1 MSGLDEAICIFQILH
16 LILLTEIYS
25 TPYFDFKL
33 MHGITD
39 ILFRLFIIFTSA
51 KIMGELFER
60 FKQPALIGEIL
71 AGILLGPQLFN
82 LIPEQEIYQVLAEI
96 GVMVLLFTVG
106 LHIKLEDILKVGG
119 RSTLVALFGV
129 IVPFILG
136 YLYTVLSGH
145 NTVEAMF
152 IGAAMVAT
160 SVGITARIF
169 ADLNLMETETA
180 RIILA
185 AAVIDDILGML
196 ILAIVTGV
204 GQGTL
209 SYVNL
214 GIVTL
219 EAVGFVIFLI
229 LVGTRLARRYVPR
242 VANLRTRNS
251 VFALALI
258 FLLGLSAVASWIK
271 LAAIIGAFMAGLVM
285 SEFNYQ
291 FQLTQRAESLY
302 DFLVPF
308 FFVILGSKVDLTV
321 FANSAIWLAA
331 GIITILAILGKLIG
345 CGAAVIKS
353 GFKTALV
360 VGVGMV
366 PRGEVGMIV
375 ASLGLGSG
383 VISSEL
389 YAVVIFM
396 VVATTL
402 LAPPLIRKLLIAK

>member
-1 MSGLDEAICIFQILH
+1 MHS
-16 LILLTEIYS
+16 LTE
-25 TPYFDFKL
+25 
-33 MHGITD
+33 

-71 AGILLGPQLFN
+71 AGIILGPHLLN
-82 LIPEQEIYQVLAEI
+82 LVPNQEIYEVLAEI

-106 LHIKLEDILKVGG
+106 LQIKTEDILKVGG
-119 RSTLVALFGV
+119 RSTLVAVLGV
-129 IVPFILG
+129 VVPFGLG
-136 YLYTVLSGH
+136 YLYTTISGH

-152 IGAAMVAT
+152 VGAAMVAT

-169 ADLNLMETETA
+169 ADLNLMESETA

-196 ILAIVTGV
+196 VLAIVTGA

-209 SYVNL
+209 SYIHL

-219 EAVGFVIFLI
+219 EAVGFVLFLI

-242 VANLRTRNS
+242 VANLRVRNA

-258 FLLGLSAVASWIK
+258 FLLGLSALASWIQ

-308 FFVILGSKVDLTV
+308 FFVILGSKVDLGV
-321 FANSAIWLAA
+321 FGNSSIWLAA
-331 GIITILAILGKLIG
+331 GLITVLAIVGKLVG
-345 CGAAVIKS
+345 CGVAVIKS
-353 GFKTALV
+353 GFKNALTL
-360 VGVGMV
+360 GVGMV

-375 ASLGLGSG
+375 ASVGLASG
-383 VISSEL
+383 AISSEL

-396 VVATTL
+396 VVATTVL
-402 LAPPLIRKLLIAK
+402 SPPILRKLLTLQ

>member
-1 MSGLDEAICIFQILH
+1 
-16 LILLTEIYS
+16 
-25 TPYFDFKL
+25 

-71 AGILLGPQLFN
+71 AGVILGPYLLN
-82 LIPEQEIYQVLAEI
+82 MIPQQEVYQVLAEI

-106 LHIKLEDILKVGG
+106 LHIKVEDILKVGG
-119 RSTLVALFGV
+119 RSTLVAVLGV
-129 IVPFILG
+129 VFPFVLG
-136 YLYTVLSGH
+136 YIYTLIAEHS
-145 NTVEAMF
+145 TLEAMF

-169 ADLNLMETETA
+169 ADLNLMDSEIA

-185 AAVIDDILGML
+185 AAVIDDILGMI
-196 ILAIVTGV
+196 ILAIVTGA

-214 GIVTL
+214 GIITL
-219 EAVGFVIFLI
+219 EAVGFVLFLI

-242 VANLRTRNS
+242 VANLRTRNA
-251 VFALALI
+251 VFALSLI
-258 FLLGLSAVASWIK
+258 FLLGLSAVASSIK
-271 LAAIIGAFMAGLVM
+271 LAAIIGAFMAGLVL

-291 FQLTQRAESLY
+291 FQLTQKAESLY

-308 FFVILGSKVDLTV
+308 FFVILGSRVDLSL
-321 FANSAIWLAA
+321 FADSGIWMGA
-331 GIITILAILGKLIG
+331 GLITLFAILGKVIG
-345 CGAAVIKS
+345 CGLAVIKS
-353 GFKTALV
+353 GLKNAFT
-360 VGVGMV
+360 VGVGMT

-375 ASLGLGSG
+375 ASIGLASG
-383 VISSEL
+383 AISSKL
-389 YAVVIFM
+389 YAVVLFM
-396 VVATTL
+396 VVATTV
-402 LAPPLIRKLLIAK
+402 LAPPFLRKLLTPK

>member
-1 MSGLDEAICIFQILH
+1 
-16 LILLTEIYS
+16 
-25 TPYFDFKL
+25 

-71 AGILLGPQLFN
+71 AGVILGPYLLN
-82 LIPEQEIYQVLAEI
+82 LIPLLEVYEVLAEI

-106 LHIKLEDILKVGG
+106 LHIKVEDILKVGG
-119 RSTLVALFGV
+119 RSTLVAVLGV
-129 IVPFILG
+129 IVPFIFG
-136 YLYTVLSGH
+136 YLYTLISDH

-169 ADLNLMETETA
+169 ADLNLMESEVA

-185 AAVIDDILGML
+185 AAVIDDILGM
-196 ILAIVTGV
+196 IVLAIVTGA

-214 GIVTL
+214 GIITL
-219 EAVGFVIFLI
+219 EAIGFVLFLI

-242 VANLRTRNS
+242 VANLRTRNA
-251 VFALALI
+251 VFALSLI
-258 FLLGLSAVASWIK
+258 FLLGLSAVASSIK
-271 LAAIIGAFMAGLVM
+271 LAAIIGAFMAGLVL

-308 FFVILGSKVDLTV
+308 FFVILGSRVDLSL
-321 FANSAIWLAA
+321 FADSGIWIAA
-331 GIITILAILGKLIG
+331 GIITLFAILGKIIG
-345 CGAAVIKS
+345 CGIAVIKS
-353 GFKTALV
+353 GLKSAFT
-360 VGVGMV
+360 VGIGMT

-375 ASLGLGSG
+375 ASIGLASG
-383 VISSEL
+383 AISSEL
-389 YAVVIFM
+389 YAVVLFM
-396 VVATTL
+396 VVATTIL
-402 LAPPLIRKLLIAK
+402 SPPILRKLLTPK